1 MRKRRSISRLL
12 IRLSYSVI
20 KLVFNKFNSSI
31 CLIKMIMRFAM
42 MFKKIIPGIAFSML
56 MFNASAQAQVPGI
69 GLPGLGELSG
79 VLALPVDSLG
89 ELNSI
94 PGLEGLPIPGFP
106 YGDAINGASNGF
118 GQNEPGEKEVNLF
131 LQPVNEI
138 ANNTEPTI
146 EALLSAN
153 PEGRFYIPLI
163 EYAMPILDAITIA
176 PQKAILK
183 SNGIDTFPDIVEPTY
198 QLGIPYIFYGINT
211 IYDNGGTEGAALV
224 FTAVNDLTGARL
236 IAKPHALFRALPFS
250 FAELTDPNLLHDLNE
265 SVGVSVLGV
274 SNSGAL

>member
-1 MRKRRSISRLL
+1 
-12 IRLSYSVI
+12 
-20 KLVFNKFNSSI
+20 
-31 CLIKMIMRFAM
+31 M

-138 ANNTEPTI
+138 ANNTEPTLRRCYRRI
-146 EALLSAN
+146 
-153 PEGRFYIPLI
+153 
-163 EYAMPILDAITIA
+163 
-176 PQKAILK
+176 QK
-183 SNGIDTFPDIVEPTY
+183 
-198 QLGIPYIFYGINT
+198 
-211 IYDNGGTEGAALV
+211 GG
-224 FTAVNDLTGARL
+224 F
-236 IAKPHALFRALPFS
+236 ISP
-250 FAELTDPNLLHDLNE
+250 
-265 SVGVSVLGV
+265 
-274 SNSGAL
+274 